1 MAATKTASSV
11 KADKIKN
18 FDPNGPANGDR
29 LFGLP
34 FEPEESEIV
43 IIPVPWDAT
52 ASYGKGTSKG
62 PQAILEASAQV
73 DLYHADFP
81 EIWKEGFAMLPVSD
95 EIKKRNKAVRKT
107 TDKILEL
114 QHSAASAKEVAPL
127 LVLANKE
134 CELLNQWVEQQT
146 TAWIK
151 KGKMVGVLGGEHSV
165 PYGFVKAL
173 SKEYSAFGI
182 LQIDAH
188 ADLRKAYE
196 GMKFSHASI
205 MFNVLGI
212 TQVKKLVQIGIRDI
226 CAEEIQCIR
235 DSGGRVKTCFSSE
248 LAEARINGKGI
259 SAIIEKYIDELPEY
273 VYLSFDIDGMDPKLC
288 PHTGT
293 PVPGGLEFEE
303 AAWIIRKLRSSGRK
317 IIGFDL
323 NEVAPGKDEWDAN
336 VGARMLFHMG
346 VQALLSKKNSAVK
359 KQAISAKKGA
369 KKK

>member
-1 MAATKTASSV
+1 MATSKSSSPA
-11 KADKIKN
+11 KAEKIKN
-18 FDPNGPANGDR
+18 FDPNGPANGGR

-34 FEPEESEIV
+34 FDPEESEIV
-43 IIPVPWDAT
+43 IVPVPWDAT

-62 PQAILEASAQV
+62 PQAILAASAQV
-73 DLYHADFP
+73 DLYQADFP

-95 EIKKRNKAVRKT
+95 EIKKRNKALRKT

-114 QHSAASAKEVAPL
+114 QHSGATAKEIAPL

-134 CELLNQWVEQQT
+134 CVLLNQWVEQQT
-146 TAWIK
+146 ASWIK

-165 PYGFVKAL
+165 PYGFIKAL
-173 SKEYSAFGI
+173 SREYSSFGI

-196 GMKFSHASI
+196 GIKFSHASI
-205 MFNVLGI
+205 MFNLLGI
-212 TQVKKLVQIGIRDI
+212 SQIKKLVQIGIRDI
-226 CAEEIQCIR
+226 CAEEIQCIG
-235 DSGGRVKTCFSSE
+235 DSAGRIKTCFSSE
-248 LAEARINGKGI
+248 LAEARISGKGI
-259 SAIIEKYIDELPEY
+259 SAVIEKYIDELPEY

-288 PHTGT
+288 PNTGT

-303 AAWIIRKLRSSGRK
+303 AAWIIRKLRLSGRK

-336 VGARMLFHMG
+336 VGARMLFYMG
-346 VQALLSKKNSAVK
+346 VQALLSKRNVPAK
-359 KQAISAKKGA
+359 KQAASAKKSA
-369 KKK
+369 RKK